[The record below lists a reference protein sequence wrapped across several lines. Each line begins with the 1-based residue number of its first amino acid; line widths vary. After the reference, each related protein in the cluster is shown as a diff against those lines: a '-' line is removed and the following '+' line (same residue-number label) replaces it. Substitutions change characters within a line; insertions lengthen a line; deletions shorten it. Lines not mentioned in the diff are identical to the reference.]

1 MGAVPAVLGD
11 PYLERVRLAELS
23 GLSPGT
29 WHVHTTL
36 SDALGRLVASQ
47 VTSVELRTAQVATIV
62 IDRDCGGVECPSI
75 EEDPSRASCIG
86 GECGPATC
94 TEETPSGCPVECTVD
109 ADCPSSRC
117 ASGRCSVGVC
127 LLAPTS
133 GACAADEWC
142 DPDVGCAP
150 LEIRD
155 AGTRDAGRDA
165 GAPDAGPLDA
175 GRDAGSPCGF
185 AMCRSDG
192 LPCGTCGSST
202 TTFGAIADLTL
213 PGGVYELESFSIA
226 EGVTVT
232 VTGTEPLQIRSRG
245 AVRIAGALVLDGS
258 SGEGVV
264 CTASGLRA
272 GGAGGPGG
280 GAGGTGGVFGAAGDP
295 LRHGTTGE
303 GPGGGG
309 GGSGELGAAG
319 GGGGGGSATDA
330 QPGTDGRC
338 ISGCGCGT
346 SVSPAGVEGAAY
358 DAFAD
363 ALGPRGSGGGGGG
376 FGSRNNGL
384 GAGGGGGGG
393 GLSIIAPTIEIG
405 GTVRARGGDGGDG
418 AAGDGGAGGG
428 GSGGSVWLR
437 ASRVTITGSIDLSG
451 GAGGAAG
458 MLCNAPG
465 AGGDGAAGQLRID
478 ALEVSG
484 APPSAILGGAPVC
497 DGAPCD

>member
-1 MGAVPAVLGD
+1 MPAARPVVHDLSVLRVRAVTIVAAFALCATTACDPPAPALVVEVRTDFVPGLEFVAVRTEISRHPDGPTFVGAVPAVLGD

-117 ASGRCSVGVC
+117 ASGRCSVGIC
-127 LLAPTS
+127 LLAPTT

-142 DPDVGCAP
+142 DPDVGCVP
-150 LEIRD
+150 LEARD
-155 AGTRDAGRDA
+155 AGTPDAGRDA
-165 GAPDAGPLDA
+165 GVPDAGAPNAGLPDAGPLDA

-213 PGGVYELESFSIA
+213 PGGVYELDSFSIA

-245 AVRIAGALVLDGS
+245 LVRIAGALVLDGS
-258 SGEGVV
+258 PGEGRRLHGERIARGRRGR
-264 CTASGLRA
+264 TWRRRRGDGRRLR
-272 GGAGGPGG
+272 GR
-280 GAGGTGGVFGAAGDP
+280 GDP
-295 LRHGTTGE
+295 
-303 GPGGGG
+303 P
-309 GGSGELGAAG
+309 
-319 GGGGGGSATDA
+319 
-330 QPGTDGRC
+330 
-338 ISGCGCGT
+338 
-346 SVSPAGVEGAAY
+346 PAR
-358 DAFAD
+358 DD
-363 ALGPRGSGGGGGG
+363 R
-376 FGSRNNGL
+376 
-384 GAGGGGGGG
+384 
-393 GLSIIAPTIEIG
+393 
-405 GTVRARGGDGGDG
+405 
-418 AAGDGGAGGG
+418 
-428 GSGGSVWLR
+428 
-437 ASRVTITGSIDLSG
+437 
-451 GAGGAAG
+451 
-458 MLCNAPG
+458 
-465 AGGDGAAGQLRID
+465 
-478 ALEVSG
+478 
-484 APPSAILGGAPVC
+484 
-497 DGAPCD
+497 